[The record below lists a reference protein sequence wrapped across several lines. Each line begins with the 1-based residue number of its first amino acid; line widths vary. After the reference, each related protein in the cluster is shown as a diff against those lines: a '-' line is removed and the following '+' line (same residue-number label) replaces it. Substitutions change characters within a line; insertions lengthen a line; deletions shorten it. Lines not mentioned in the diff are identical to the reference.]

1 MKETVG
7 VNVRAHGPLPTG
19 TVTFLLADV
28 EASTRLWHDQP
39 EAMTTAVAR
48 LDELLPSVVD
58 RHHGVRPI
66 EQGEGDGFVVAFARA
81 SDALGCA
88 LDLQQQSFGP
98 VRLRIGVHTGEAQL
112 RDEGNYIGPTV
123 NRAGRLRDLA
133 HGGQTVFSGTA
144 HDLVADQLPDQ
155 VWMSDLG
162 THRLRDLPRP
172 ERVFQLCHP
181 ALRTDFPPLRSGGGA
196 ARRHLPAQLTS
207 FVGRSDQLGE
217 IRQLVDAN
225 QLVTLTG
232 AGGAGK
238 TRLAVRVAALAATEI
253 DGGAWFVDL
262 APVTDP
268 DNIISAISAGLAV
281 PDQPGRATIDAL
293 VGFVGE
299 QQLLVVLDNCEHL
312 LSGVA
317 AAAVALLS
325 ACPKLSLLA
334 TSREPLGIPGEVTW
348 RVPPLSPSDEA
359 VELFIDRARRLQPEL
374 ELSEHDSELITDI
387 CRRLDGMPLAIE
399 LAAAR
404 LRSMSLTEIAESLG
418 DRLRLLTTST
428 SGAAERQQT
437 LAGSVDWSHALLTDT
452 QRTVFRRLA
461 IFRGGFDL
469 PAAHAVA
476 GDGTIDGPSILD
488 DLTALIDKSLVIA
501 ETTNRRTRYRL
512 LETIRQYAHEKLA
525 EAGELDHIRARHRD
539 HYTTVATALDAP
551 GHHADDRHIADIEA
565 DFNNIRAAFRYSH
578 EHGDAD
584 AALRLASSLQPFW
597 LGRGRQEEG
606 LAWLNA
612 ELSGSDAAP
621 SVSPPVRARALADK
635 TILKVWLGAVDTGD
649 EAKQAL
655 EIAREL
661 DDPFLLT
668 RVLTACGA
676 VHGYD
681 PEAPLPYFEEALAI
695 AREIGDKRRLN
706 QILGWRAYGA
716 FVAGDPISMRVAA
729 EEGRDIAESISNR
742 ASLRQFRWLLAL
754 ARMISGDLDAAIAQY
769 QHLAAEADMAR
780 DFTWRTI
787 NLISLARSLAYQGD
801 AKAALGTAKS
811 ALDATAQLGPWYR
824 GLGYAALATAAIS
837 AGDIDL
843 ADSAITAGFPAID
856 AHPELAARVS
866 DYAAEAALAKGDL
879 AKAGHNA
886 AVAVSSTTGWH
897 LAKALTTRARIAM
910 AQGGFA
916 QAERDIHDALTQS
929 LKVQAFLGVPDSL
942 ELLAMIAG
950 RSGAHAQAA
959 RLFGAAD
966 AVRQASGESR
976 FPHYDAAHREAL
988 AAVRNALEGK
998 DFDSSWSEGAALSV
1012 EEAIAYAQRG
1022 RGERKRPSHGWESL
1036 TPTEHEVVMLVSE
1049 GLPNKEI
1056 AARLFVSP
1064 KTVATHLTHIYSKL
1078 DIRSRVQ
1085 LAQQASQWTA
1095 TAP

>member
-1 MKETVG
+1 MNQRVG
-7 VNVRAHGPLPTG
+7 GPLPTG

-88 LDLQQQSFGP
+88 LELQQQSLGP

-155 VWMSDLG
+155 VWLSDLG
-162 THRLRDLPRP
+162 SHRLRDLPRP

-207 FVGRSDQLGE
+207 FVGRSDQLAE
-217 IRQLVDAN
+217 IRQLVDAH

-232 AGGAGK
+232 SGGAGK
-238 TRLAVRVAALAATEI
+238 TRLAVRVAALAANEI

-268 DNIISAISAGLAV
+268 DNVVSAMAAGLGV
-281 PDQPGRATIDAL
+281 PDQLGRAAIDTL

-299 QQLLVVLDNCEHL
+299 QQLLVVVDNCEHL
-312 LSGVA
+312 LSGVTT
-317 AAAVALLS
+317 AAVALLS
-325 ACPKLSLLA
+325 ACPNLSILA
-334 TSREPLGIPGEVTW
+334 TSREPLGVPGEVTW
-348 RVPPLSPSDEA
+348 RVPPLSPGDEA

-374 ELSEHDSELITDI
+374 ELSDEDSELITEI

-437 LAGSVDWSHALLTDT
+437 LAGSVDWSHALLTDS
-452 QRTVFRRLA
+452 QRAVFRRLA
-461 IFRGGFDL
+461 VFRGGFDL

-476 GDGTIDGPSILD
+476 GEDKAGGPSVLD

-501 ETTNRRTRYRL
+501 ETVNQRTRYRL

-525 EAGELDHIRARHRD
+525 EAGELDTVRARHRD
-539 HYTTVATALDAP
+539 HYTAVATSLDDP
-551 GHHADDRHIADIEA
+551 GYNADDRQIADIEA

-578 EHGDAD
+578 DNGDAD
-584 AALRLASSLQPFW
+584 AALRMASSLQPFW

-606 LAWLNA
+606 LAWLSA
-612 ELSGSDAAP
+612 ELVNSD
-621 SVSPPVRARALADK
+621 STQRVSPPVRARALADK
-635 TILKVWLGAVDTGD
+635 TILNVWLGAVDTGD
-649 EAKQAL
+649 QAKQAL
-655 EIAREL
+655 EIAREI

-676 VHGYD
+676 VHGFD
-681 PEAPLPYFEEALAI
+681 SEASLPYFDEAI
-695 AREIGDKRRLN
+695 SVAREIGDKRRLN
-706 QILGWRAYGA
+706 QILGWRAYSA
-716 FVAGDPISMRVAA
+716 FVAGDPTGIRAA
-729 EEGRDIAESISNR
+729 AAEGRDLADSISNY
-742 ASLRQFRWLLAL
+742 ASLRQFLWLLAL
-754 ARMISGDLDAAIAQY
+754 AQMINGDLDAAIFQFR
-769 QHLAAEADMAR
+769 HLASEAGAAR

-787 NLISLARSLAYQGD
+787 NLISLARSLAYQGE
-801 AKAALGTAKS
+801 AKAAVGTARK
-811 ALDATAQLGPWYR
+811 ALDATVQLGPWYR
-824 GLGYAALATAAIS
+824 GLGFAALATAAIS
-837 AGDIDL
+837 AGDVDL
-843 ADSAITAGFPAID
+843 ADTAISAGFPAID
-856 AHPELAARVS
+856 AHPELAARIS

-879 AKAGHNA
+879 PKASRSA
-886 AVAVSSTTGWH
+886 DAAVSSTTGWH

-916 QAERDIHDALTQS
+916 QAERDIHEALTQS
-929 LKVQAFLGVPDSL
+929 LKVQAFLGVPDCL
-942 ELLAMIAG
+942 ELLAVLAG
-950 RSGAHAQAA
+950 HSNANTQAA

-966 AVRQASGESR
+966 AIRQASGERR
-976 FPHYDAAHREAL
+976 FPHYDAAYREAL
-988 AAVRNALEGK
+988 TTARTTLDPK
-998 DFDSSWSEGAALSV
+998 DFDSLWAEGAALSV
-1012 EEAIAYAQRG
+1012 EEAISYAQRG
-1022 RGERKRPSHGWESL
+1022 RGERKRPSYGWESL

-1056 AARLFVSP
+1056 ATRLFVSP

-1078 DIRSRVQ
+1078 GLRSRVQ
-1085 LAQQASQWTA
+1085 LAQQASQWA
-1095 TAP
+1095 TSA

>member
-1 MKETVG
+1 MT
-7 VNVRAHGPLPTG
+7 L
-19 TVTFLLADV
+19 LLADV

-48 LDELLPSVVD
+48 LDDLLPGVVD

-66 EQGEGDGFVVAFARA
+66 EQGEGDGFVIAFSRA
-81 SDALGCA
+81 SDALNCA
-88 LDLQQQSFGP
+88 LELQQASLGP

-155 VWMSDLG
+155 VYLSDLG

-172 ERVFQLCHP
+172 ERVFQVCHP

-196 ARRHLPAQLTS
+196 ARRHLPTQLTT

-217 IRQLVDAN
+217 IRQLIDAN

-238 TRLAVRVAALAATEI
+238 TRLAVRVAALAADEF
-253 DGGAWFVDL
+253 DGGAWFADL

-268 DNIISAISAGLAV
+268 DNVISAMATGLGV

-293 VGFVGE
+293 VGFIGE
-299 QQLLVVLDNCEHL
+299 QQLLVVVDNCEHL
-312 LSGVA
+312 LSGVT
-317 AAAVALLS
+317 AAAVTLLS
-325 ACPKLSLLA
+325 TCPNLTILA
-334 TSREPLGIPGEVTW
+334 TSREPLGVPGEVTW
-348 RVPPLSPSDEA
+348 RVPPLSPSGDG

-374 ELSEHDSELITDI
+374 ELSEQDSELIAEI
-387 CRRLDGMPLAIE
+387 CGRLDGMPLAIE

-404 LRSMSLTEIAESLG
+404 LRSMSLAEIGESLG
-418 DRLRLLTTST
+418 DRLRLLTTTT

-452 QRTVFRRLA
+452 QRAVFRRLA
-461 IFRGGFDL
+461 VFRGGFDL
-469 PAAHAVA
+469 RAAQFVA
-476 GDGTIDGPSILD
+476 GDDQTDGPSVLD

-512 LETIRQYAHEKLA
+512 LETIRQYAQEKLVRA
-525 EAGELDHIRARHRD
+525 DELDAVRARHRD
-539 HYTTVATALDAP
+539 HYTAVAIALDDP
-551 GHHADDRHIADIEA
+551 GHNADDRQIADIEI
-565 DFNNIRAAFRYSH
+565 DFNNIRAAFRFSH
-578 EHGDAD
+578 DNGDAD
-584 AALRLASSLQPFW
+584 TALRMASSLQPFW
-597 LGRGRQEEG
+597 LGRGRQGEG

-612 ELSGSDAAP
+612 ELSDTDRLQR
-621 SVSPPVRARALADK
+621 VTPPVRARALADK
-635 TILKVWLGAVDTGD
+635 AILNVWLGAVDTGD
-649 EAKQAL
+649 HAKQAL
-655 EIAREL
+655 EIAREI

-681 PEAPLPYFEEALAI
+681 PEGNLTYFEEATSI
-695 AREIGDKRRLN
+695 ARDIGDKRRLN

-716 FVAGDPISMRVAA
+716 FVAGDPNGMRAAA
-729 EEGRDIAESISNR
+729 EEGRGLAESISNR
-742 ASLRQFRWLLAL
+742 VTLRQFRWLLAL
-754 ARMISGDLDAAIAQY
+754 AQMINGDLDDAIAQFR
-769 QHLAAEADMAR
+769 QLAAEADAAR

-837 AGDIDL
+837 AGDVDL
-843 ADSAITAGFPAID
+843 ADSAISAGFPAID
-856 AHPELAARVS
+856 AQPELAARVS

-879 AKAGHNA
+879 PKATRCSEA
-886 AVAVSSTTGWH
+886 AVSSTTGWH
-897 LAKALTTRARIAM
+897 LAKALTTRARISM

-916 QAERDIHDALTQS
+916 QAERDIHDALSHS

-942 ELLAMIAG
+942 ELLAVLAG
-950 RSGAHAQAA
+950 HNGANAQAA

-966 AVRQASGESR
+966 AIRQASGESR
-976 FPHYDAAHREAL
+976 FPHYEAAYREAL
-988 AAVRNALEGK
+988 AKVRDTLDAK
-998 DFDSSWSEGAALSV
+998 DFDSAWSEGAALSV

-1022 RGERKRPSHGWESL
+1022 RGERKRPSYGWESL

-1056 AARLFVSP
+1056 ATRLFVSP

-1078 DIRSRVQ
+1078 GIRSRVQ

>member
-1 MKETVG
+1 
-7 VNVRAHGPLPTG
+7 
-19 TVTFLLADV
+19 
-28 EASTRLWHDQP
+28 
-39 EAMTTAVAR
+39 MTAAVAR
-48 LDELLPSVVD
+48 LDELLPGIID
-58 RHHGVRPI
+58 RHHGVRPV

-81 SDALGCA
+81 SDALNCA
-88 LDLQQQSFGP
+88 LKLQQAPLGP

-144 HDLVADQLPDQ
+144 HDLVADQLPDE
-155 VWMSDLG
+155 VWLADLG
-162 THRLRDLPRP
+162 IHRLRDLPRP

-207 FVGRSDQLGE
+207 FVGRSDQVGE
-217 IRQLVDAN
+217 IRQLIDAN
-225 QLVTLTG
+225 QLVTLTA

-238 TRLAVRVAALAATEI
+238 TRLAVRVAALAATEF

-268 DNIISAISAGLAV
+268 DNVVVAMAAGLGV
-281 PDQPGRATIDAL
+281 PDQLGRATIDAL

-299 QQLLVVLDNCEHL
+299 QQLLVVVDNCEHL

-317 AAAVALLS
+317 AAVVALLS
-325 ACPKLSLLA
+325 GCPNLSILA
-334 TSREPLGIPGEVTW
+334 TSREPLGVPGEVTW
-348 RVPPLSPSDEA
+348 RVPPLSPSEDA
-359 VELFIDRARRLQPEL
+359 VELFIDRARRFQPEL
-374 ELSEHDSELITDI
+374 ELSEHDSELIAEI
-387 CRRLDGMPLAIE
+387 CGRLDGMPLAIE

-404 LRSMSLTEIAESLG
+404 LRSMSLAEIAESLG
-418 DRLRLLTTST
+418 DRLRLLSASTT
-428 SGAAERQQT
+428 GAAERQQT

-452 QRTVFRRLA
+452 QRAVFRRLA
-461 IFRGGFDL
+461 VFRGGFDL
-469 PAAHAVA
+469 RAAHAVA
-476 GDGTIDGPSILD
+476 GEDLGDGPSVLD

-501 ETTNRRTRYRL
+501 ETANRRTRYRM
-512 LETIRQYAHEKLA
+512 LETIRQYAQEKLA
-525 EAGELDHIRARHRD
+525 EAGELDTVRARHRD
-539 HYTTVATALDAP
+539 HYTAVATALDAP
-551 GHHADDRHIADIEA
+551 GHHADDRQIADIEI
-565 DFNNIRAAFRYSH
+565 DFNNIRTAFRYSCDN
-578 EHGDAD
+578 GDAD
-584 AALRLASSLQPFW
+584 TALRIASSLQPFW

-612 ELSGSDAAP
+612 QLSNADTQQA
-621 SVSPPVRARALADK
+621 VTRPVRARALADK
-635 TILKVWLGAVDTGD
+635 AILKVWLGAVDSGG
-649 EAKQAL
+649 EAQQAL

-668 RVLTACGA
+668 RALTACGA

-681 PEAPLPYFEEALAI
+681 PEAPLPYFEEAASI
-695 AREIGDKRRLN
+695 ARDIGDKRRLN

-716 FVAGDPISMRVAA
+716 FIAGDPTGMRAAA
-729 EEGRDIAESISNR
+729 EEGRDLAESISNR
-742 ASLRQFRWLLAL
+742 VTLRQFLWLLAL
-754 ARMISGDLDAAIAQY
+754 AKMISGDLDAAIAQFR
-769 QHLAAEADMAR
+769 HLAAEADAAS

-787 NLISLARSLAYQGD
+787 NLISLARSLAYQGG
-801 AKAALGTAKS
+801 AKAALGTAKT
-811 ALDATAQLGPWYR
+811 ALAATAQLGPWYR

-837 AGDIDL
+837 AGDVDL
-843 ADSAITAGFPAID
+843 ADTAISAGFPAIET
-856 AHPELAARVS
+856 HPELAARIS

-879 AKAGHNA
+879 PKAA
-886 AVAVSSTTGWH
+886 RCADAAVSSTTGWH

-929 LKVQAFLGVPDSL
+929 AKVQAFLGVPDAL

-950 RSGAHAQAA
+950 QSRANAQAA

-966 AVRQASGESR
+966 AIRQASGESR
-976 FPHYDAAHREAL
+976 FPHYEAAYREAL
-988 AAVRNALEGK
+988 ANVRNALEAK
-998 DFDSSWSEGAALSV
+998 DFDSAWSEGAALSV

-1022 RGERKRPSHGWESL
+1022 RGERKRPSYGWESL

-1056 AARLFVSP
+1056 ATRLFVSP

-1078 DIRSRVQ
+1078 GIRSRVQ

>member
-1 MKETVG
+1 MSQRVQ
-7 VNVRAHGPLPTG
+7 GPLPTG

-39 EAMTTAVAR
+39 EAMTAAVAR

-88 LDLQQQSFGP
+88 LELQQQSLGP

-155 VWMSDLG
+155 VWLSDLG
-162 THRLRDLPRP
+162 SHRLRDLPRP

-196 ARRHLPAQLTS
+196 SRRHLPAQLTS
-207 FVGRSDQLGE
+207 FVGRSDQLAE
-217 IRQLVDAN
+217 IRQLVDAH

-232 AGGAGK
+232 SGGAGK
-238 TRLAVRVAALAATEI
+238 TRLAVRVAALAANQI

-268 DNIISAISAGLAV
+268 DNVVSAMAAGLGV
-281 PDQPGRATIDAL
+281 PDQLGRAAIDTL

-299 QQLLVVLDNCEHL
+299 QQLLVVVDNCEHL
-312 LSGVA
+312 LSGVTT
-317 AAAVALLS
+317 AAVALLS
-325 ACPKLSLLA
+325 ACPNLSILA
-334 TSREPLGIPGEVTW
+334 TSREPLGVPGEVTW
-348 RVPPLSPSDEA
+348 RVPPLSPGDEA

-374 ELSEHDSELITDI
+374 ELSDEDSELITEI

-437 LAGSVDWSHALLTDT
+437 LAGSVDWSHALLTDS
-452 QRTVFRRLA
+452 QRAVFRRLA
-461 IFRGGFDL
+461 VFRGGFDL

-476 GDGTIDGPSILD
+476 GEDKAGGPSVLD

-501 ETTNRRTRYRL
+501 ETVSQRTRYRL

-525 EAGELDHIRARHRD
+525 EAGELDTVRARHRD
-539 HYTTVATALDAP
+539 HYTAVATSLDDP
-551 GHHADDRHIADIEA
+551 GYNADDRQIADIEA

-578 EHGDAD
+578 DNGDAD
-584 AALRLASSLQPFW
+584 AALRMASSLQPFW

-606 LAWLNA
+606 LAWLSA
-612 ELSGSDAAP
+612 ELANSD
-621 SVSPPVRARALADK
+621 STQRVSPAVRARALADK
-635 TILKVWLGAVDTGD
+635 TILNVWLGAVDTGD
-649 EAKQAL
+649 QAKQAL
-655 EIAREL
+655 EIAREI

-676 VHGYD
+676 VHGFD
-681 PEAPLPYFEEALAI
+681 SEASLPYFDEAI
-695 AREIGDKRRLN
+695 SVAREIGDKRRLN
-706 QILGWRAYGA
+706 QILGWRAYSA
-716 FVAGDPISMRVAA
+716 FVAGDPTGIRAA
-729 EEGRDIAESISNR
+729 AAEGRDLADSISNY
-742 ASLRQFRWLLAL
+742 ASLRQFLWLLAL
-754 ARMISGDLDAAIAQY
+754 AQMINGDLDAAIFQFR
-769 QHLAAEADMAR
+769 HLASEAGAAR

-787 NLISLARSLAYQGD
+787 NLISLARSLAYQGE
-801 AKAALGTAKS
+801 AKAAVGTARK
-811 ALDATAQLGPWYR
+811 ALDATVQLGPWYR
-824 GLGYAALATAAIS
+824 GLGFAALATAAIS
-837 AGDIDL
+837 AGDVDL
-843 ADSAITAGFPAID
+843 ADTAISAGFPAID
-856 AHPELAARVS
+856 AHPELAARIS

-879 AKAGHNA
+879 PKASRSA
-886 AVAVSSTTGWH
+886 DVAVASTTGWH

-929 LKVQAFLGVPDSL
+929 LKVQAFLGVPDCL
-942 ELLAMIAG
+942 ELLAVLAG
-950 RSGAHAQAA
+950 HSNANTQAA

-966 AVRQASGESR
+966 AIRQASGERR
-976 FPHYDAAHREAL
+976 FPHYDAAYREAL
-988 AAVRNALEGK
+988 TAARTTLDPKE
-998 DFDSSWSEGAALSV
+998 FDSLWAEGAALSV
-1012 EEAIAYAQRG
+1012 EEAISYAQRG
-1022 RGERKRPSHGWESL
+1022 RGERKRPSYGWESL

-1056 AARLFVSP
+1056 ATRLFVSP

-1078 DIRSRVQ
+1078 GLRSRVQ
-1085 LAQQASQWTA
+1085 LAQQASQWA
-1095 TAP
+1095 TSA